1 MTIEEIRE
9 MTAEQVETR
18 LSEIEKEIDAEG
30 ADLEALNAEIDAC
43 KERRDALVKAE
54 EERKALSE
62 KIANDR
68 EKVEVKETRKEDEKT
83 MSNKEIRNSA
93 EYINAYAN
101 YIKTGDDAECRAL
114 LTEMASGTVAVPT
127 LVEDIVRTAWER
139 EGIMSR
145 VRKSYLKG
153 ILKVGFE
160 KSADP
165 AYIHTE
171 GAAAD
176 TEEALVLGTVSIT
189 PASIKKWITISDEV
203 LDMKAE
209 AFLRYIY
216 DELAYQIAKKA
227 ADTLVGQ
234 IKSAGTTA
242 TTTAV
247 GVPAVAVTTVAMDTI
262 AKAVALLSDEAI
274 DPVIIMN
281 KQSYPV
287 FKAVQYGANYAADP
301 FEGMEVIFN
310 STLSTFAAATTGV
323 PYAIVGDLGRGAL
336 ANYPA
341 GDEITFKFD
350 DLSLAEK
357 DLVKIVGR
365 EYVGLGIVG
374 PDCFVKITK

>member
-9 MTAEQVETR
+9 LTAEEVEAR
-18 LSEIEKEIDAEG
+18 LAEIQTEIDAEG

-43 KERRDALVKAE
+43 KERRESLIKAE
-54 EERKALSE
+54 EERKVLAD
-62 KIANDR
+62 KIATDR
-68 EKVEVKETRKEDEKT
+68 EKVEIKEQREDEKV
-83 MSNKEIRNSA
+83 MSNVEIRNTP
-93 EYINAYAN
+93 EYIDAYAN
-101 YIKTGDDAECRAL
+101 YIKTGDDSECRAL
-114 LTEMASGTVAVPT
+114 LTELASGTVAVPS

-203 LDMKAE
+203 LDMKSE

-234 IKSAGTTA
+234 IKSAGTSA
-242 TTTAV
+242 TSTAV

-262 AKAVALLSDEAI
+262 AKAIALLSDEAT

-281 KQSYPV
+281 KQTYPV

-310 STLSTFAAATTGV
+310 STLSTFSAATTGV

>member
-9 MTAEQVETR
+9 LTAEEVEAR
-18 LSEIEKEIDAEG
+18 LSEIQTEIDAEG

-43 KERRDALVKAE
+43 KERRESLIKAE
-54 EERKALSE
+54 EERKVLAD
-62 KIANDR
+62 KIATDR
-68 EKVEVKETRKEDEKT
+68 EKVEIKEQREDEKV
-83 MSNKEIRNSA
+83 MSNVEIRNTQ
-93 EYINAYAN
+93 EYIDAYAN
-101 YIKTGDDAECRAL
+101 YIKSGDDSECRAL
-114 LTEMASGTVAVPT
+114 LTELASGTVAVPSF
-127 LVEDIVRTAWER
+127 VEDIVRTAWER

-203 LDMKAE
+203 LDMKSE

-234 IKSAGTTA
+234 IKSAGTSA
-242 TTTAV
+242 TSTAV

-262 AKAVALLSDEAI
+262 AKAIALLSDEAT

-281 KQSYPV
+281 KQTYPV

-310 STLSTFAAATTGV
+310 STLSTFSAATTGV

>member
-9 MTAEQVETR
+9 LTAEEVEAR
-18 LSEIEKEIDAEG
+18 LSEIQTEIDAEG

-43 KERRDALVKAE
+43 KERRESLIKAE
-54 EERKALSE
+54 EERKVLAD
-62 KIANDR
+62 KIATDR
-68 EKVEVKETRKEDEKT
+68 EKVEIKEQREDEKV
-83 MSNKEIRNSA
+83 MSNVEIRNTP
-93 EYINAYAN
+93 EYIDAYAN
-101 YIKTGDDAECRAL
+101 YIKSGDDSECRAL
-114 LTEMASGTVAVPT
+114 LTELASGTVAVPS

-171 GAAAD
+171 GAAAN

-203 LDMKAE
+203 LDMKSE

-234 IKSAGTTA
+234 IKSAGTSA
-242 TTTAV
+242 TSTAV

-262 AKAVALLSDEAI
+262 AKAIALLSDEAT

-281 KQSYPV
+281 KQTYPV

-310 STLSTFAAATTGV
+310 STLSTFTAATTGV

>member
-1 MTIEEIRE
+1 MTIEEIRALSG
-9 MTAEQVETR
+9 AEVEER
-18 LSEIEKEIDAEG
+18 MNAIQAEIDTEG
-30 ADLEALNAEIDAC
+30 ADLEALNAEVDAL
-43 KERRDALVKAE
+43 KERKNDLIKETETRNALA
-54 EERKALSE
+54 E
-62 KIANDR
+62 KIANGKER
-68 EKVEVKETRKEDEKT
+68 VVVKEERNEETK
-83 MSNKEIRNSA
+83 MSNIEIRNTP
-93 EYINAYAN
+93 EYVNAFAN
-101 YIKTGDDAECRAL
+101 YIKSGDDSECRAL
-114 LTEMASGTVAVPT
+114 LTEMASGTVAVPS

-209 AFLRYIY
+209 PFLRYIY
-216 DELAYQIAKKA
+216 DELAYQIARKA

-301 FEGMEVIFN
+301 FEGMDVIFN
-310 STLSTFAAATTGV
+310 STLSTFSAATTGV